1 MGLYTGHCRIVGRSL
16 TWAPLERAWARFQ
29 ALGQARRFASV
40 KSRLGWAA
48 DLSTPFLHT
57 TWKMNEHALKKQKEK
72 KDAQDMG
79 A

>member
-40 KSRLGWAA
+40 KSRLG
-48 DLSTPFLHT
+48 
-57 TWKMNEHALKKQKEK
+57 
-72 KDAQDMG
+72 
-79 A
+79 